1 MQRELRLLNNK
12 HCMEYLQFLSKNH
25 LSFNLLCERDAI
37 DFSPKLPKEIH
48 EKFGTLVLFVLAGY
62 TLESLMID
70 TQSVQFE
77 AGFGPNNIGSVV
89 QVELPGIIQIL
100 IKEKNENA
108 VLFNRCD
115 SLELF
120 QKEEPITQESKKDEQ
135 EFKEEFKEW
144 LDSKEALFSNSKNRA
159 ILENLHKS

>member
-37 DFSPKLPKEIH
+37 YFSPKLPKEIH
-48 EKFGTLVLFVLAGY
+48 EKFGSLVLFVLAGY

-120 QKEEPITQESKKDEQ
+120 QKEEPITQEPKKDER

>member
-12 HCMEYLQFLSKNH
+12 HCIEYLQFLSKNH

-48 EKFGTLVLFVLAGY
+48 EKFGSLVLFVLAGY
-62 TLESLMID
+62 TLESLIID
-70 TQSVQFE
+70 AKSVQFE

-120 QKEEPITQESKKDEQ
+120 QKEEPIAQEPKKDER
-135 EFKEEFKEW
+135 ESKEW

>member
-48 EKFGTLVLFVLAGY
+48 EKFGALVLFVLAGY
-62 TLESLMID
+62 TLESLIID
-70 TQSVQFE
+70 AKSVQFE

-120 QKEEPITQESKKDEQ
+120 QKEEPLFEPLFQEPKKDER
-135 EFKEEFKEW
+135 ESKEW
-144 LDSKEALFSNSKNRA
+144 LDSKKALFSNSKNRA

>member
-12 HCMEYLQFLSKNH
+12 HCIEYLQFLSKNH

-89 QVELPGIIQIL
+89 QVKLPGIIQIL
-100 IKEKNENA
+100 VKEKNENA

-120 QKEEPITQESKKDEQ
+120 HKEEPLLQEPKKDER
-135 EFKEEFKEW
+135 ESKEW

>member
-48 EKFGTLVLFVLAGY
+48 EKFGSLVLFVLAGY

-120 QKEEPITQESKKDEQ
+120 QKEEPPFQEPEKDER

>member
-12 HCMEYLQFLSKNH
+12 HCIEYLQFLSKNH

-62 TLESLMID
+62 TLESLIID
-70 TQSVQFE
+70 TKSVQFE

-100 IKEKNENA
+100 IKEKNETA

-120 QKEEPITQESKKDEQ
+120 HKEEPPFQEPKKDEQ
-135 EFKEEFKEW
+135 ESKEW

>member
-25 LSFNLLCERDAI
+25 LSFNLLCEREAI

-48 EKFGTLVLFVLAGY
+48 EKFGTMVLFVLAGY

-70 TQSVQFE
+70 AKSVQFE

-100 IKEKNENA
+100 IKENNENI

-115 SLELF
+115 SLEMF
-120 QKEEPITQESKKDEQ
+120 HKEEPPFQEPKKDER
-135 EFKEEFKEW
+135 ESKEW

>member
-12 HCMEYLQFLSKNH
+12 HCIEYLQFLSKNH

-62 TLESLMID
+62 TLESLIID
-70 TQSVQFE
+70 AQSVQFE

-100 IKEKNENA
+100 IKEKNETA

-120 QKEEPITQESKKDEQ
+120 QKEEPITQEPKKDEQ
-135 EFKEEFKEW
+135 ESKEW

>member
-62 TLESLMID
+62 TLESLIID
-70 TQSVQFE
+70 AKSVQFE

-100 IKEKNENA
+100 IKEKNENV

-120 QKEEPITQESKKDEQ
+120 QKEEPLFQEPKKDER
-135 EFKEEFKEW
+135 ESKEW

>member
-48 EKFGTLVLFVLAGY
+48 EKFGSLVLFVLAGY
-62 TLESLMID
+62 TLESLIID
-70 TQSVQFE
+70 AQSVQFE

-120 QKEEPITQESKKDEQ
+120 QKEEPPFQEPKKDER

>member
-48 EKFGTLVLFVLAGY
+48 EKFGSLVLFVLAGY
-62 TLESLMID
+62 TLESLMVD
-70 TQSVQFE
+70 AKSVQFE

-120 QKEEPITQESKKDEQ
+120 QKEEPLFQEPKKDER
-135 EFKEEFKEW
+135 ESKEW
-144 LDSKEALFSNSKNRA
+144 LDSKEALFSNSKNRT

>member
-100 IKEKNENA
+100 VKEKNENA

-120 QKEEPITQESKKDEQ
+120 QKEEPITQEPKKDER
-135 EFKEEFKEW
+135 ESKEW

>member
-37 DFSPKLPKEIH
+37 DFFPRLPKEIH
-48 EKFGTLVLFVLAGY
+48 EKFGSLVLFVLAGY
-62 TLESLMID
+62 TLESLIID
-70 TQSVQFE
+70 AQSVQFE

-100 IKEKNENA
+100 IKEKNENV

-120 QKEEPITQESKKDEQ
+120 QKEEPITQEPEKDER
-135 EFKEEFKEW
+135 ESKEW
-144 LDSKEALFSNSKNRA
+144 LDSKEALFSNSKNRT

>member
-48 EKFGTLVLFVLAGY
+48 EKFGSLVLFVLAGY

-120 QKEEPITQESKKDEQ
+120 QKEEPLFQEPKKDER

-144 LDSKEALFSNSKNRA
+144 LDSKEALFSNSKNRT

>member
-48 EKFGTLVLFVLAGY
+48 EKFDALVLFVLAGY

-120 QKEEPITQESKKDEQ
+120 QKEEPLFQEPKKDEQ

>member
-48 EKFGTLVLFVLAGY
+48 EKFGSLVLFVLAGY
-62 TLESLMID
+62 TLESLIID
-70 TQSVQFE
+70 AQSVQFE

-120 QKEEPITQESKKDEQ
+120 QKEEPITQEPKKDER
-135 EFKEEFKEW
+135 ESKEW

>member
-25 LSFNLLCERDAI
+25 LSFNLLCEREAI

-48 EKFGTLVLFVLAGY
+48 EKFGSLVLFVLAGY

-70 TQSVQFE
+70 VQSVQFE

-89 QVELPGIIQIL
+89 QVKLPGIIQIL

-120 QKEEPITQESKKDEQ
+120 HKEEPPFQDSKKDER
-135 EFKEEFKEW
+135 ESKEW

>member
-1 MQRELRLLNNK
+1 MRRELRLLNNK
-12 HCMEYLQFLSKNH
+12 HCIEYLQFLSKNH

-48 EKFGTLVLFVLAGY
+48 EKFGSLVLFILAGY

-70 TQSVQFE
+70 AQSVQFE

-89 QVELPGIIQIL
+89 QVELSGIIQIL
-100 IKEKNENA
+100 IKEKNENI

-120 QKEEPITQESKKDEQ
+120 QKEEPPLQEPKKDER
-135 EFKEEFKEW
+135 ESKEW

-159 ILENLHKS
+159 ILENLHKR

>member
-12 HCMEYLQFLSKNH
+12 HCIEYLQFLSKNH

-62 TLESLMID
+62 TLESLMVD
-70 TQSVQFE
+70 AKSVQFE

-100 IKEKNENA
+100 IKEKNENV

-120 QKEEPITQESKKDEQ
+120 QKEEPITQEPKKDEQ

-144 LDSKEALFSNSKNRA
+144 LDSKEALFSNSKNRT

>member
-48 EKFGTLVLFVLAGY
+48 EKFGSLVLFVLAGY
-62 TLESLMID
+62 TLESLIID
-70 TQSVQFE
+70 AQSVQFE
-77 AGFGPNNIGSVV
+77 AGFGLNNIGSVV

-100 IKEKNENA
+100 IKEKNENV

-120 QKEEPITQESKKDEQ
+120 QKEEPIAQEPEKDER
-135 EFKEEFKEW
+135 ESKEW

>member
-48 EKFGTLVLFVLAGY
+48 EKFGSLVLFVLAGY

-100 IKEKNENA
+100 IKEKNENV

-120 QKEEPITQESKKDEQ
+120 QKEEPITQEPKKDER
-135 EFKEEFKEW
+135 ELKEW
-144 LDSKEALFSNSKNRA
+144 LDSKEALFSNSKNRT

>member
-62 TLESLMID
+62 TLESLIID

-120 QKEEPITQESKKDEQ
+120 QKEEPITQEPKKDER

>member
-1 MQRELRLLNNK
+1 MRRELRLLNNK
-12 HCMEYLQFLSKNH
+12 HCIEYLQFLSKNH

-48 EKFGTLVLFVLAGY
+48 EKFGSLVLFVLAGY

-70 TQSVQFE
+70 AQSVQFE

-89 QVELPGIIQIL
+89 QVGLSGIIQIL
-100 IKEKNENA
+100 IKEKNENI

-120 QKEEPITQESKKDEQ
+120 HKEEPLMQEPKKDER
-135 EFKEEFKEW
+135 ESKEW

>member
-12 HCMEYLQFLSKNH
+12 HCIEYLQFLSKNH

-48 EKFGTLVLFVLAGY
+48 EKFGSLVLFVLAGY
-62 TLESLMID
+62 TLESLMVD

-100 IKEKNENA
+100 IKEKNENV

-120 QKEEPITQESKKDEQ
+120 QKEEPLFQDPKKDER
-135 EFKEEFKEW
+135 ESKEW

-159 ILENLHKS
+159 ILENLHKR

>member
-12 HCMEYLQFLSKNH
+12 HCIEYLQFLSKNH

-48 EKFGTLVLFVLAGY
+48 EKFSALVLFVLAGY

-89 QVELPGIIQIL
+89 QVKLPGIIQIL

-120 QKEEPITQESKKDEQ
+120 QKEEPITQEPKKDER
-135 EFKEEFKEW
+135 ESKEW

>member
-12 HCMEYLQFLSKNH
+12 HCVEYLQFLSKNH

-48 EKFGTLVLFVLAGY
+48 EKFGSLVLFVLAGY

-70 TQSVQFE
+70 AQSVQFE

-89 QVELPGIIQIL
+89 QVKLPGIIQIL

-120 QKEEPITQESKKDEQ
+120 QQKEEPLMQEPKKDER
-135 EFKEEFKEW
+135 ESKEW

>member
-12 HCMEYLQFLSKNH
+12 HCIEYLQFLSKNH

-48 EKFGTLVLFVLAGY
+48 EKFGALVLFVLAGY

-70 TQSVQFE
+70 TKSVQFE

-100 IKEKNENA
+100 VKEKNENA

-120 QKEEPITQESKKDEQ
+120 QKEEPIAAQEPKKDER
-135 EFKEEFKEW
+135 ESKEW

>member
-48 EKFGTLVLFVLAGY
+48 EKFGALVLFVLAGY
-62 TLESLMID
+62 TLESLIID
-70 TQSVQFE
+70 AKSVQFE

-100 IKEKNENA
+100 IKEKNENV

-120 QKEEPITQESKKDEQ
+120 QKEEPITQEPEKDER
-135 EFKEEFKEW
+135 ESKEW

>member
-12 HCMEYLQFLSKNH
+12 HCVEYLQFLSKNH

-48 EKFGTLVLFVLAGY
+48 EKFGSLVLFILAGY

-70 TQSVQFE
+70 AQSVQFE

-89 QVELPGIIQIL
+89 QVKLPGIIQIL
-100 IKEKNENA
+100 IKEKDENA

-120 QKEEPITQESKKDEQ
+120 QKEEPLMQEPKKDER
-135 EFKEEFKEW
+135 ESKEW

>member
-12 HCMEYLQFLSKNH
+12 HCIEYLQFLSKNH

-70 TQSVQFE
+70 AQSVQFE

-89 QVELPGIIQIL
+89 QVKLPGIIQIL

-120 QKEEPITQESKKDEQ
+120 HKEEPPFQELKKDER
-135 EFKEEFKEW
+135 ESKEW

>member
-12 HCMEYLQFLSKNH
+12 HCIEYLQFLSKNH

-62 TLESLMID
+62 TLESLIID

-89 QVELPGIIQIL
+89 QVKLPGIIQIL

-120 QKEEPITQESKKDEQ
+120 QKEEPITQEPKKDER
-135 EFKEEFKEW
+135 ESKEW

>member
-48 EKFGTLVLFVLAGY
+48 EKFGSLVLFVLAGY
-62 TLESLMID
+62 TLESLIID
-70 TQSVQFE
+70 AKSVQFE

-89 QVELPGIIQIL
+89 RVELPGIIQIL

-120 QKEEPITQESKKDEQ
+120 QKEEPTIQEPKKDER
-135 EFKEEFKEW
+135 ESKEW
-144 LDSKEALFSNSKNRA
+144 LDSKEALFSNSKNRT

>member
-1 MQRELRLLNNK
+1 MRRELRLLNNK
-12 HCMEYLQFLSKNH
+12 HCVEYLQFLSKNH

-48 EKFGTLVLFVLAGY
+48 EKFGSLVLFILAGY
-62 TLESLMID
+62 TLESLMINA
-70 TQSVQFE
+70 QSVQFE

-89 QVELPGIIQIL
+89 QVKLPGIIQIL
-100 IKEKNENA
+100 IKEKNENI

-120 QKEEPITQESKKDEQ
+120 QKEEPLIQEPKKDER
-135 EFKEEFKEW
+135 ESKEW

>member
-48 EKFGTLVLFVLAGY
+48 EKFGSLVLFVLAGY
-62 TLESLMID
+62 TLESLMVD
-70 TQSVQFE
+70 AKSVQFE

-89 QVELPGIIQIL
+89 QVGLPGIIQIL
-100 IKEKNENA
+100 IKEKNENI

-120 QKEEPITQESKKDEQ
+120 QKEEPIAQEPKKDER
-135 EFKEEFKEW
+135 ESKEW

>member
-12 HCMEYLQFLSKNH
+12 HCIEYLQFLSKNH

-48 EKFGTLVLFVLAGY
+48 EKFGSLVLFVLAGY
-62 TLESLMID
+62 TLESLMVD

-100 IKEKNENA
+100 IKEKNENV

-120 QKEEPITQESKKDEQ
+120 QKEKPLFQEPKKDER

>member
-1 MQRELRLLNNK
+1 MRRELRLLNNK
-12 HCMEYLQFLSKNH
+12 HCIEYLQFLSKNH

-70 TQSVQFE
+70 AQSVQFE

-120 QKEEPITQESKKDEQ
+120 QKEEPITQEPKKDER
-135 EFKEEFKEW
+135 ESKEW

>member
-12 HCMEYLQFLSKNH
+12 HCIEYLQFLSKNH

-89 QVELPGIIQIL
+89 QVKLPGIIQIL

-120 QKEEPITQESKKDEQ
+120 QKEEPPLQDPKKDER
-135 EFKEEFKEW
+135 ESKEW

>member
-12 HCMEYLQFLSKNH
+12 HCIEYLQFLSKNH

-48 EKFGTLVLFVLAGY
+48 EKFGSLVLFVLAGY

-120 QKEEPITQESKKDEQ
+120 QKEEPITQEPKKDER

-144 LDSKEALFSNSKNRA
+144 LDSKEALFSNSKNRT

>member
-1 MQRELRLLNNK
+1 MRRELRLLNNK
-12 HCMEYLQFLSKNH
+12 HCIEYLQFLSKNH

-48 EKFGTLVLFVLAGY
+48 EKFGSLVLFVLAGY

-70 TQSVQFE
+70 AQSVQFE

-100 IKEKNENA
+100 IKEKNENI

-115 SLELF
+115 SLELL
-120 QKEEPITQESKKDEQ
+120 QKEEPLMQEPKKDER
-135 EFKEEFKEW
+135 ESKEW